1 MHDKPLYKL
10 DFWWCFLTTKT
21 HFLWDLGSAHAAYGP
36 PALSQLS
43 QRSCSLPFILC
54 LWIGFPQTSS
64 LYLLLDSLHHCCILN
79 FHFPQHESQ
88 NYTFPNAQLLLNISS
103 NLFYRYL
110 KSRMS
115 NINLT
120 TFCFQLILLHIF
132 NTSVNGTH
140 CSSISC
146 KMIFLLLIPNNTT
159 RTNSV
164 YLLNVSWIFLIFSN
178 FTSCS
183 GTLYHTLLL
192 KTTIYW
198 EFTLLYVNP
207 RNYTFGRKK
216 MISCFLLCSFFFCSS
231 ARQKSLLIWF
241 SSQNITALLLTSIC
255 KYLETFRNN

>member
-1 MHDKPLYKL
+1 MHDKLLYKL
-10 DFWWCFLTTKT
+10 YFWWCFLTTKT
-21 HFLWDLGSAHAAYGP
+21 HFLWVLRNVHAAYGP

-43 QRSCSLPFILC
+43 RRSSLLFILC

-64 LYLLLDSLHHCCILN
+64 LHSLLDSLHHCCILN

-88 NYTFPNAQLLLNISS
+88 NYTFPKAQLLLNISS
-103 NLFYRYL
+103 NSFYRYL

-115 NINLT
+115 NINFT
-120 TFCFQLILLHIF
+120 TFHFQLILLHAF
-132 NTSVNGTH
+132 YTSVNGTH

-146 KMIFLLLIPNNTT
+146 KTIFLLLISNNAT

-183 GTLYHTLLL
+183 GTLYHSLLL

-216 MISCFLLCSFFFCSS
+216 MTSFFLLCSFFFCSS

-241 SSQNITALLLTSIC
+241 SSQNTTALLLTSIC